1 MKQIDKYFSFISDAV
16 SRPEEN
22 AEFYYFLDS
31 ERKKLVIVKNK
42 SIGEID
48 KGYISKLIGLPFL
61 SLKEKIAFLKDYS
74 KNSNDSKIKL
84 IINNYLSEFDENSNI
99 WEILNDIRHVHSEA
113 VHLNFALSNFLII
126 KANELYKQFSFD
138 ESYSIELI

>member
-84 IINNYLSEFDENSNI
+84 IINNYLSEFDENSI
-99 WEILNDIRHVHSEA
+99 YLVYICITLACHRAFKFRIGI
-113 VHLNFALSNFLII
+113 FII
-126 KANELYKQFSFD
+126 KP
-138 ESYSIELI
+138 